1 MDNTIDLDTKLTLY
15 IILNVLS
22 IVKGYKALISS
33 YKCQTYH
40 KNVCRCPSFFPQYIL
55 KANKNNKLFRRNK
68 HILYIFQI
76 MQENTV
82 QK

>member
-1 MDNTIDLDTKLTLY
+1 MDSAVDLDTKLTLY
-15 IILNVLS
+15 TILNILN

-33 YKCQTYH
+33 SKCQTYH
-40 KNVCRCPSFFPQYIL
+40 KNMCRCPSIFPQYIF
-55 KANKNNKLFRRNK
+55 KANKNNKLIRRNK